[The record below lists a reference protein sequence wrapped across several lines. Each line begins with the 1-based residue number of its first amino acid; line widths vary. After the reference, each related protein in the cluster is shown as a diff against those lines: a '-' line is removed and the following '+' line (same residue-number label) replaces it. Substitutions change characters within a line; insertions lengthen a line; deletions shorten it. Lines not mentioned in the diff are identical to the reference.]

1 MKVAVIGSGC
11 SGLAAT
17 WALNEYSGHQ
27 VDLYEADATPG
38 GHAHSVKFIN
48 PQNGKE
54 VMVDTAFMV
63 FTPSAYPNFT
73 RLLRLLNVNVLDTS
87 MSWSVTRNEGEFE
100 WASHSVFTLFS
111 QSANLFN
118 SRLWRMLWDIMR
130 FNASARRFIATCET
144 SDTVN
149 NMSIGDYLNLHGY
162 SDTFRDDYL
171 LPLTAAIWSTSPN
184 VCANDYTMQSVL
196 RYLHNHHMLQIF
208 GKPVWRTIAGGRH
221 VHHYVHQI
229 TSNLPPDALKL
240 ATRVSSVAPTI
251 KDGKQALTV
260 TTESGVSKV
269 YDHVIM
275 ACQSY
280 ASRDILKKG
289 GFITPEEERILGGFS
304 WTKNEAVLHA
314 DESALA
320 LQKDM
325 PSIQNKRGI
334 SFAGAWMGFAFHED
348 GITAG
353 LEAAT
358 ALGVRLPFE
367 LSYPDRRVKLAWL
380 AEVFDVLEF
389 IRRLLSVMCCALY
402 SGFWS
407 IDPVVVMV
415 PQSKAA

>member
-208 GKPVWRTIAGGRH
+208 GKPVWRTIAGGS
-221 VHHYVHQI
+221 HHYVHQI

-314 DESALA
+314 DESC
-320 LQKDM
+320 M
-325 PSIQNKRGI
+325 PRNRVAWSAWNYFTRNGP
-334 SFAGAWMGFAFHED
+334 AGMNDDKVTVTCNA
-348 GITAG
+348 
-353 LEAAT
+353 
-358 ALGVRLPFE
+358 
-367 LSYPDRRVKLAWL
+367 
-380 AEVFDVLEF
+380 
-389 IRRLLSVMCCALY
+389 
-402 SGFWS
+402 
-407 IDPVVVMV
+407 
-415 PQSKAA
+415 